1 MLDSPIILFWLDSP
15 TSSDKKFRP
24 SEQLV
29 GFMYCQLL
37 YTIMGCYWLSNVQVN
52 LPLPSSDPILSA
64 AGVETDDVED
74 GSPKLS

>member
-1 MLDSPIILFWLDSP
+1 
-15 TSSDKKFRP
+15 
-24 SEQLV
+24 
-29 GFMYCQLL
+29 MYCQLL